1 MARKLT
7 GIRRRGNKWRVFV
20 RVNGRLYP
28 KTFDLSTP
36 VEEMQAWREDQQRLH
51 GASPAAPGGSFA
63 DDIAKYL
70 ARHATMPTL
79 AQRTAH
85 LELWARELGRTR
97 ASNSI
102 SGDEI
107 LAVLNQWATTPTIIG
122 KGQRGRP
129 SAAEGLS
136 PATRRKRRTALQ
148 SFFTAKNGPGGYN
161 PVKQVPIPEIP
172 KPEARHL
179 DFATIERILAQMPGD
194 RSVKPGRPRQ
204 ISLARIRARVLAHTG
219 LPPGLLQKIG
229 PSDLVLVGPGAVRVR
244 ARLKGAGVEARTIPL
259 TAAGLAAF
267 KAFHAANAYGSFAI
281 AAVNRS
287 FKRACERAGVDPST
301 VTLYDLRHSFL
312 TQLYKTTRD
321 LATVGRFGL
330 HAEGSRVTARYAQGA
345 NRDVDRAAAA
355 AMSADVARARRE
367 ALKAVAVQT
376 ASQKLPAK
384 VTRPSKLLR
393 TAYLAKRA

>member
-1 MARKLT
+1 MARKLK
-7 GIRRRGNKWRVFV
+7 GIRRQRNKWRAFV
-20 RVNGRLYP
+20 RVNGQLYT
-28 KTFDLSTP
+28 KTFDLTATFASIH
-36 VEEMQAWREDQQRLH
+36 AWRETQQQLH
-51 GASPAAPGGSFA
+51 GASLAPAGGSFA

-85 LELWARELGRTR
+85 LELWVHELGRDR
-97 ASNSI
+97 LSDSI
-102 SGDEI
+102 TGDEI
-107 LAVLNQWATTPTIIG
+107 IAILNRWAVTPTVIG
-122 KGQRGRP
+122 PGDRGRP

-148 SFFTAKNGPGGYN
+148 SFFGAKNGPGGYN
-161 PVKQVPIPEIP
+161 PVKQVPIPETP

-179 DFATIERILAQMPGD
+179 DFATIERILTQMPNE
-194 RSVKPGRPRQ
+194 RSVKPNAPREL
-204 ISLARIRARVLAHTG
+204 SLASIRVRVLAHTG
-219 LPPGLLQKIG
+219 MPPGLLQKVG
-229 PSDLVLVGPGAVRVR
+229 PADLVLVGTGAVRVR

-267 KAFHAANAYGSFAI
+267 KAFHAANAYGAFAT
-281 AAVNRS
+281 AALNRS
-287 FKRACERAGVDPST
+287 FKRACDRAGVDPST

-345 NRDVDRAAAA
+345 NRDVDIAAAA
-355 AMSADVARARRE
+355 AMSADLAQTQRE
-367 ALKAVAVQT
+367 ALKSVSVQHP
-376 ASQKLPAK
+376 SPKLLTK
-384 VTRPSKLLR
+384 VTRSRK
-393 TAYLAKRA
+393 AS